1 MIKFDADDGLPILL
15 GTVAALAAMPSSVQT
30 AAIALLVVAAL
41 ATLLSYTSVVDVR
54 STAAADFGA
63 DLLVESRRRT
73 SGLLE
78 AQWNA
83 RKLAHTAQ
91 IVATSRDAVEA
102 SATGGATPPPVA
114 AAAAAAAAPAPP
126 PPPAFSEISRWNQH
140 DGLANLAEHLSPRFE
155 GF

>member
-1 MIKFDADDGLPILL
+1 
-15 GTVAALAAMPSSVQT
+15 MPSSVQT
-30 AAIALLVVAAL
+30 AAIFLITVAAL

-83 RKLAHTAQ
+83 RKLQKATAQ

-102 SATGGATPPPVA
+102 SATGGATPPP
-114 AAAAAAAAPAPP
+114 AAAAAAPAPTSAATT
-126 PPPAFSEISRWNQH
+126 PAGGPATAAAIAAGCGPERRPYHVILTATAQACASGEVCART
-140 DGLANLAEHLSPRFE
+140 LLRAR
-155 GF
+155 